1 MLILARRRFD
11 PRSVSLHESEDSSF
25 PMAVLADDPTG
36 HRQSL
41 ADILER
47 KIGLPV
53 EELLSGPEGG
63 DTSPPPI

>member
-25 PMAVLADDPTG
+25 PMAVLAGDPTG

-41 ADILER
+41 ADIVDVR
-47 KIGLPV
+47 AAGHR
-53 EELLSGPEGG
+53 GAGA
-63 DTSPPPI
+63 PPAEARP